1 MISRP
6 FQIGIAVYQLEKLR
20 TLEFY
25 YDFLDRYFDSRDFKL
40 VQMDTDSNY
49 IAIFADRLEDI
60 VRPCRLRDKSSSG
73 LYRTR
78 GAGVCWGCSNMNVK
92 AAR

>member
-1 MISRP
+1 M
-6 FQIGIAVYQLEKLR
+6 YQLAKLR
-20 TLEFY
+20 MLEFY
-25 YDFLDRYFDSRDFKL
+25 YDFLDRYFDSRDFTL

-60 VRPCRLRDKSSSG
+60 VRPYRIRDKSSSR

-78 GAGVCWGCSNMNVK
+78 GVGVCWGCSNMNVK

>member
-60 VRPCRLRDKSSSG
+60 VRPCRL
-73 LYRTR
+73 
-78 GAGVCWGCSNMNVK
+78 
-92 AAR
+92 